1 MYGIILQGCMHFH
14 HQGKI
19 SGKNLVIHWLPT
31 LKKQLT
37 FWDAISGSILMTW
50 WLLRSHLLVL
60 LIGWSKFST
69 NLRHHPDLGSGT
81 SSLWHFCACSSDII
95 LQGNRLGWG
104 RRRGWGGGVC
114 CWTNFCWVCAA
125 GLSEPLAHCSLF
137 CGQYYRPH
145 LSHFW
150 ANR

>member
-14 HQGKI
+14 HQGKV

-31 LKKQLT
+31 LKEQLT

-69 NLRHHPDLGSGT
+69 SLRHHSDLGSGT
-81 SSLWHFCACSSDII
+81 SSLWHFCACSADII
-95 LQGNRLGWG
+95 LQGNHRGWG
-104 RRRGWGGGVC
+104 RRRGWGGGGVVGL
-114 CWTNFCWVCAA
+114 TFA
-125 GLSEPLAHCSLF
+125 GYVLLVSQSPWPIVVYSVAN
-137 CGQYYRPH
+137 YRPH